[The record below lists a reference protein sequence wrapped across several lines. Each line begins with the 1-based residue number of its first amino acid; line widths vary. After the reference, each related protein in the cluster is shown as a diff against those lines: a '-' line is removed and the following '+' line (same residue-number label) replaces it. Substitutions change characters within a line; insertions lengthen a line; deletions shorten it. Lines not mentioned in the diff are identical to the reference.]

1 MNTHR
6 CWLGWTETGESD
18 TWSSDIIAVGRL
30 NPIPE
35 VLQKSE
41 RLVTLDCVCRYST
54 GKEMPMDR
62 KMFRIVQNVIG
73 WSKEHM
79 IGLVLLLSLIHV
91 GLAYIHGRD
100 SG

>member
-62 KMFRIVQNVIG
+62 KMFRIVHNVSK
-73 WSKEHM
+73 WLKEHM
-79 IGLVLLLSLIHV
+79 VRLVLLLSLVHV
-91 GLAYIHGRD
+91 GLAYIHSRD